1 MAVEDDF
8 IGTGWSFPPAFD
20 MAGGR
25 VAMSSGIADIEESL
39 RIIFTTHLGER
50 IMQPQFGAA
59 LDQHVFDPMNSSRLS
74 YLEDQ
79 IKRAI
84 LYHEARIDADEA
96 HAAEGDLALLQP
108 DLGAG
113 EQRRG
118 TAGDLP
124 ERRGQAGKGEPRHDQ
139 RQVRD
144 DHPAGQ

>member
-20 MAGGR
+20 RAGGR
-25 VAMSSGIADIEESL
+25 VEMRSGIADIEESL

-84 LYHEARIDADEA
+84 LYHEPRIDAESISVAPDEP
-96 HAAEGDLALLQP
+96 EGRLLIAIGYRVR
-108 DLGAG
+108 GANSRFNFVYPYYL
-113 EQRRG
+113 E
-118 TAGDLP
+118 
-124 ERRGQAGKGEPRHDQ
+124 
-139 RQVRD
+139 VR
-144 DHPAGQ
+144 